1 MNDVDFCS
9 TQSLEVGE
17 QLFGSTKQ
25 VSTYFLL
32 EFDGR
37 WESEA
42 FRDSAIHPSIK
53 DWLQAALDTIP
64 RSKVQLIRQQPRLAP
79 DGIVFYMALVREV
92 TPVLYAFHVEDES
105 DLLALDLPALVAE
118 DPVYDDH
125 IRTEPLFL
133 ACTHGRRDKCCAR
146 RGIPVYEQLAQHG
159 GADVWQSSHLGGHR
173 FAANVMILPHAIT
186 YGRVTPDNAAALI
199 DATRAGHM
207 VLASYRG
214 RASYPKV
221 VQAAEYYLRQ
231 ETGVTGLEA
240 FRFAGSEHLDGDE
253 WAVQFM
259 AADNGVEHTVRMV
272 EESIQVLANCGDQVP
287 ETYTQYRRIS
297 S

>member
-9 TQSLEVGE
+9 MQSLAVGE

-25 VSTYFLL
+25 VSVYFLL

-37 WESEA
+37 WEAEA
-42 FRDSAIHPSIK
+42 FQDSAIHPLVK
-53 DWLQAALDTIP
+53 HWLQAALDTIP

-79 DGIVFYMALVREV
+79 TGIAFYAALVREV
-92 TPVLYAFHVEDES
+92 NPVLYAFHVESES
-105 DLLALDLPALVAE
+105 DLLALDLLALAAE
-118 DPVYDDH
+118 DPTYDDH
-125 IRTEPLFL
+125 IRAEPLFL

-159 GADVWQSSHLGGHR
+159 GANVWQSSHLGGHR
-173 FAANVMILPHAIT
+173 FAANVITLPYAIT
-186 YGRVTPDNAAALI
+186 YGRMTPETAAALI

-207 VLASYRG
+207 VPTSYRG

-221 VQAAEYYLRQ
+221 AQAAEYYLRQ

-240 FRFAGSEHLDGDE
+240 FHFAGSERLAGDE
-253 WAVQFM
+253 WAVRFVD
-259 AADNGVEHTVRMV
+259 AENGAEHTVRMF
-272 EESIQVLANCGDQVP
+272 EETIQVIANCGDQVP
-287 ETYTQYRRIS
+287 ETYTQYRLIS